1 MNLSNLL
8 LQALSVIPPKS
19 VTYMK
24 FKANVRTPNGVLVP
38 QYESPIF
45 VAQAH
50 VQPVSKEAYHK
61 LGLDF
66 QKEYRRVW
74 IPKDVVAMEGQL
86 SSDKLRFDN
95 RDWIVW
101 GDTTWETYDG
111 WNELLVVA
119 EKSRI

>member
-1 MNLSNLL
+1 MSLSNLL
-8 LQALSVIPPKS
+8 LQALTVIPPKT
-19 VTYMK
+19 VIYKK
-24 FKANVRTPNGVLVP
+24 FKGNVRKPNGVLVP
-38 QYESPIF
+38 EYEESITISM
-45 VAQAH
+45 AIA
-50 VQPVSKEAYHK
+50 QPVSKEAYHK